1 MPSRASVKVH
11 THMALGIPLCKDHLW
26 EGTLVGFTWPVVIA
40 PLSWPSFAALTLLNS
55 YLFHYRFFGDSL
67 HRRSVYN
74 VPLLYP
80 QGFLYGCW
88 TTFSALIL
96 RRSFPF
102 GIFKTEFSFVQD
114 SGLGQL
120 SVIIHQEVI

>member
-1 MPSRASVKVH
+1 
-11 THMALGIPLCKDHLW
+11 MALGIPLCKDHLW
-26 EGTLVGFTWPVVIA
+26 LVGFTWPVVIA
-40 PLSWPSFAALTLLNS
+40 PLSWPSFAAPTLLNS

-102 GIFKTEFSFVQD
+102 GIVQD